1 MPHLRRPAALVC
13 LLSAAAVTLIFLVYS
28 APLPIPPLGGS
39 GTDFPISA
47 SPQAHVQLSV
57 SVAKTQ
63 ETALNA
69 DAQQAIQRI
78 LSHYR
83 VHRCVHTFTGL
94 SDAPES
100 CGLRLS
106 SSGAVLSFPDR
117 CHIRIDGPVYRVG
130 WLGNYQGQELMD
142 ELNWALRLN
151 QTHLST

>member
-1 MPHLRRPAALVC
+1 MLHLRRPAALVC
-13 LLSAAAVTLIFLVYS
+13 LLSAAAIILTLLVCI
-28 APLPIPPLGGS
+28 APLPIPPLDGS
-39 GTDFPISA
+39 GTDLPLSA
-47 SPQAHVQLSV
+47 FPQAHVQLSAP
-57 SVAKTQ
+57 VAKAQ

-69 DAQQAIQRI
+69 DAQQAIRRI

-94 SDAPES
+94 SDDPES

-106 SSGAVLSFPDR
+106 FSGAALSFPDR
-117 CHIRIDGPVYRVG
+117 CHIRIDGTVYRVG
-130 WLGNYQGQELMD
+130 WLGNYQGQKLMD